1 MLLTSSPVTAQP
13 LTAQRPR
20 RAGPRKRRFDR
31 KAQDDLRQLLAALRE
46 IGDRP
51 NLEQLLQRYE
61 VRKDQL
67 TSFVKKIEAEALIE
81 ESLCQA

>member
-1 MLLTSSPVTAQP
+1 MLLTGTPVTT
-13 LTAQRPR
+13 LRPR
-20 RAGPRKRRFDR
+20 RGSPRKRRFDR
-31 KAQDDLRQLLAALRE
+31 KAQNDLRQLLAALRE

-51 NLEQLLQRYE
+51 NLEQILLRYE
-61 VRKDQL
+61 VRRDRL